1 MPEKR
6 KPITWYCGGLHFE
19 CQQCGNC
26 CSGPAE
32 GYIWVTR
39 PEMELIADFLKT
51 TVKQL
56 RHKYLKRSGLRATIL
71 EQKNSNDCVFLQ
83 KANQQRTC
91 MIYPV
96 RPNQCRTWPFW
107 PENLTNPDGWN
118 RAARR
123 CGGISRGKCYGFE
136 EIEKIRKQKKWWGQ
150 QGQQILLQKVAEI
163 YNWIDLQTRQ
173 GEDLAGRCNVCG
185 QCCDF
190 AKFDHRL
197 FVTPPEVMYLV
208 SNLGAG
214 GMKPMMDGRCPYN
227 AGGRCTIY
235 ENRFAAC
242 RIFCCSADKDF
253 QRGLAESAL
262 KKLKLICDD
271 FQIEYRYADLAGVLN
286 GFAGG

>member
-1 MPEKR
+1 MSERK

-19 CQQCGNC
+19 CVQCGNC

-32 GYIWVTR
+32 GYIWVSR
-39 PEMELIADFLKT
+39 PEIELIADFLKMP
-51 TVKQL
+51 VKQL
-56 RHKYLKRSGLRATIL
+56 RQKYLKRSGLCATIL
-71 EQKNSNDCVFLQ
+71 EQKNSKDCVFLQ

-107 PENLTNPDGWN
+107 PENLANPDGWD

-123 CGGISRGKCYGFE
+123 CGGINRGKGYNFE

-150 QGQQILLQKVAEI
+150 DGQQILLQKVAEI
-163 YNWIDLQTRQ
+163 YNWIDLQILQ
-173 GEDLAGRCNVCG
+173 SGDLTGQCDICG
-185 QCCDF
+185 KCCDF

-197 FVTPPEVMYLV
+197 FVTPPEVMYFT
-208 SNLGAG
+208 SNQGTG
-214 GMKPMMDGRCPYN
+214 GIKPMTDGRCPYN
-227 AGGRCTIY
+227 AGGKCTIY
-235 ENRFAAC
+235 ENRFAGC
-242 RIFCCSADKDF
+242 RIFCCSGDKIF
-253 QRGLAESAL
+253 QSELAEATL
-262 KKLKLICDD
+262 KRFKLICDD